1 MVKMAETGD
10 ILPWSDWD
18 STLFCMKNLNT
29 MESWLDTP
37 RGRLLLRHERAH
49 LDQAL
54 EKLFGRTLL
63 QIGNWAPRLLRT
75 VSHWRSGVFGAEA
88 GADVICDLGALPLA
102 PNSVDA
108 VLLAHSLESAESAHR
123 LLREVDQVLSQRG
136 QLLILGFNPFSWWGM
151 RQRLLP
157 WYPALPT
164 RERLL
169 SRARIHDW
177 LRLLDYEVVQCDSF
191 GPGTDGRLRLLR
203 PLLDFFAPAYLI
215 RARKRRLPLTPVHRP
230 VWSRR
235 PGEIETARL
244 SSPSLSARSRSSVV
258 VPFAPGA
265 DS

>member
-1 MVKMAETGD
+1 
-10 ILPWSDWD
+10 
-18 STLFCMKNLNT
+18 MKNLNT
-29 MESWLDTP
+29 TESWLDTP

-54 EKLFGRTLL
+54 QKLFGRTLL
-63 QIGNWAPRLLRT
+63 QVGNWAPRLLQS
-75 VSHWRSGVFGAEA
+75 VAHWRNGVFGTEP

-108 VLLAHSLESAESAHR
+108 VLLAHSLESAASAHR
-123 LLREVDQVLSQRG
+123 LLREVDQILSQRG
-136 QLLILGFNPFSWWGM
+136 QLLILGFNPYSWWGL

-157 WYPALPT
+157 WYPALPA

-177 LRLLDYEVVQCDSF
+177 LRLLDYEVVECDSF
-191 GPGTDGRLRLLR
+191 GPGMDRRLRLIQ
-203 PLLDFFAPAYLI
+203 PLLAFFAPAYLI
-215 RARKRRLPLTPVHRP
+215 RARRRRLPLTPVRRP

-235 PGEIETARL
+235 PGEMEAARL
-244 SSPSLSARSRSSVV
+244 SGPGLSARSRSSVV